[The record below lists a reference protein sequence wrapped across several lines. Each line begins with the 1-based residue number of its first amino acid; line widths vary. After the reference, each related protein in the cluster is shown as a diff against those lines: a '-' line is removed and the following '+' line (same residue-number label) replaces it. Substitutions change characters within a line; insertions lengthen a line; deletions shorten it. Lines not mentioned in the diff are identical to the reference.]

1 MKRREPSNHAARGS
15 AQSHSHAE
23 LPWDAFLTAAKSHGY
38 ASDHTHA
45 LYKYP
50 ARMSPPL
57 ARSLI
62 LGLSSPGD
70 LVVDPFIGGG
80 TTAIEA
86 LANGRR
92 ILGSDLN
99 SLACFVSL
107 AKAWPPTTRSLK
119 TYSEWSASA
128 KSGLLRCRPDA
139 APLITKSGAEYAPRT
154 HGLVRYLRTTAQRV
168 DEPGARRL
176 ALLTVLRVAQICFDC
191 RQTPPTPS
199 VLSERFQET
208 CGLVLDKMKA
218 YAGACREHSWPGG
231 LRRSLRVIRADAEHL
246 SKSLTRRLDPVRL
259 ILTSPPYPGVHV
271 LYHRWQVYGRKETS
285 LPYEVLGL
293 MDGSFESHYTFGSR
307 KKADEVYFDKLT
319 AVYCS
324 LRRLTTGST
333 IVAQVVGF
341 SDPVGQLPRFRA
353 AMEAAGFDELGNPE
367 SPDDVIAR
375 HIPHRRWY
383 AELPASRGTG
393 HEFVLLH
400 RPRMTGSGRGDDA
413 AGKGSRASQR
423 GRRGP

>member
-1 MKRREPSNHAARGS
+1 MKRREESNHAARRS
-15 AQSHSHAE
+15 AQSHSHAA
-23 LPWDAFLTAAKSHGY
+23 LPWDSFLAAAELRDY
-38 ASDHTHA
+38 ATDHTHA
-45 LYKYP
+45 LYRYP

-62 LGLSSPGD
+62 LGLTSPGD

-86 LANGRR
+86 LASGRR

-99 SLACFVSL
+99 SLACFVTL
-107 AKAWPPTTRSLK
+107 AKAWPATTRSLK
-119 TYSEWSASA
+119 TYAEWSASA
-128 KSGLLRCRPDA
+128 KSDLLRRRRCA

-154 HGLVRYLRTTAQRV
+154 HGLVRYLTTTAQRV
-168 DEPGARRL
+168 EEPGARRL
-176 ALLTVLRVAQICFDC
+176 ALLTVLRVAQLCFDC
-191 RQTPPTPS
+191 RGTPPTPS

-218 YAGACREHSWPGG
+218 YAAACREHRWPGG
-231 LRRSLRVIRADAEHL
+231 LRRSLRVIQADAQQL
-246 SKSLTRRLDPVRL
+246 SKRLARRPDPVRL

-319 AVYCS
+319 AVYSS
-324 LRRLTTGST
+324 LRRLTTAST

-341 SDPVGQLPRFRA
+341 SDPERQLPRFRA
-353 AMEAAGFDELGNPE
+353 AMEAAGFEELGNPE

-375 HIPHRRWY
+375 QIPNRKWY

-400 RPRMTGSGRGDDA
+400 RPCMTGAGRRDEA
-413 AGKGSRASQR
+413 AGQGWRASQR
-423 GRRGP
+423 GRKGS